1 MASNVQ
7 DLPLG
12 MDESDFKLAV
22 EEGVFEAYRA
32 NGYVSINGEG
42 DEVVDKSQVHDAIYL
57 ALKSSAIVRT
67 LDEKSD
73 KALTHGTLAKMIFSE
88 TPGANDEWDELDPLQ
103 QAVWTQVVK
112 EAWNPVN
119 PNYSGPVQRLVG
131 ERAPKLVLI
140 KTRTTVD
147 GTPGVDVVYLTSNED
162 LIFADFIAPLK
173 ASVRRAADRLAKN
186 AALVST
192 RNKEMAGKAARE
204 VDSGMKAA
212 AQLAKSTLELMSG
225 SNES

>member
-1 MASNVQ
+1 MATIQ

-12 MDESDFKLAV
+12 MDQADFEAAV

-32 NGYVSINGEG
+32 NGYVKINDEG
-42 DEVVDKSQVHDAIYL
+42 DEVVDKSLVHDAIYR
-57 ALKSSAIVRT
+57 ALKTSAVVKT
-67 LDEKSD
+67 ADEKSE
-73 KALTHGTLAKMIFSE
+73 KALTHGTLAKKVFSE
-88 TPGANDEWDELDPLQ
+88 TLGANDEWDEMDAVQ
-103 QAVWTQVVK
+103 RAVWTQIVK

-119 PNYSGPVQRLVG
+119 PNHSGPVQRLVG
-131 ERAPKLVLI
+131 ERDKKLVLI
-140 KTRTTVD
+140 RTKTTVD
-147 GTPGVDVVYLTSNED
+147 GTPAVDVAYLTSNED
-162 LIFADFIAPLK
+162 LIFADFISPLK

-186 AALVST
+186 GALVAT
-192 RNKEMAGKAARE
+192 RNTELATRTARE

>member
-1 MASNVQ
+1 MATM

-12 MDESDFKLAV
+12 MDEAEFEAAV
-22 EEGVFEAYRA
+22 EEGIREAYQLH
-32 NGYVSINGEG
+32 GYVDTNGEG
-42 DEVVDKSQVHDAIYL
+42 DEVIDKSRLHEAIYR
-57 ALKSSAIVRT
+57 ALKSSAVVRT
-67 LDEKSD
+67 PDEKSD
-73 KALTHGTLAKMIFSE
+73 KALTHGTLAKKVFPE
-88 TPGANDEWDELDPLQ
+88 TPGANDEWDELDPVQ
-103 QAVWTQVVK
+103 QAVWTQLVK
-112 EAWNPVN
+112 ETWNPVN

-131 ERAPKLVLI
+131 ERDAKLVLI
-140 KTRTTVD
+140 KTKTTVD
-147 GTPGVDVVYLTSNED
+147 GSPGVDVVYLTSNED

-192 RNKEMAGKAARE
+192 RNKEMAAKAARE
-204 VDSGMKAA
+204 VDTGMKAA

>member
-1 MASNVQ
+1 MATIQ
-7 DLPLG
+7 DMPLD
-12 MDESDFKLAV
+12 MDEADFAAAV

-32 NGYVSINGEG
+32 NGYVTVNGEG
-42 DEVVDKSQVHDAIYL
+42 DEVVDKSRVHDSIYGAI
-57 ALKSSAIVRT
+57 KSSAVVKT
-67 LDEKSD
+67 LDEKSE
-73 KALTHGTLAKMIFSE
+73 KALTHGTLAKRIFPE
-88 TPGANDEWDELDPLQ
+88 TPGANDEWDGLDPVQ
-103 QAVWTQVVK
+103 KAVWTQLVK

-119 PNYSGPVQRLVG
+119 PNYSGPVQRLAG
-131 ERAPKLVLI
+131 ERDPHLVLI

-147 GTPGVDVVYLTSNED
+147 GSPGVDVVYLTRNED

-192 RNKEMAGKAARE
+192 RNKEMAAHAARE